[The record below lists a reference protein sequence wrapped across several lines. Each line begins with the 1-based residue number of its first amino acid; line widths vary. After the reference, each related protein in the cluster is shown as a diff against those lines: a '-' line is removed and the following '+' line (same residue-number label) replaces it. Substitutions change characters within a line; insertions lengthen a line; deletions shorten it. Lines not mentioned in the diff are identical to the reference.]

1 MLIARAWTKEKK
13 LIKICIF
20 DGVVNQKSHFLVKFA
35 PCMALKNYLK

>member
-13 LIKICIF
+13 IKICIF
-20 DGVVNQKSHFLVKFA
+20 DGVVNQKSHFLVKFT

>member
-1 MLIARAWTKEKK
+1 MRIARAWTKEKK
-13 LIKICIF
+13 IEICIF